1 MEKISR
7 PAAARF
13 LGRKIQREKILP
25 TVLILL
31 VMLLF
36 LIPIFIAVLTAF
48 KTKLEIAESVLAF
61 PKALRFDNFAE
72 GLKKKQHVRFPQEQL
87 HHHISVG
94 GADRDLFVNVRL
106 QHCPLWPKA
115 QANQDDGHSLSGVDD
130 DPVSDPDDPNL

>member
-61 PKALRFDNFAE
+61 PKALRFDNFTE
-72 GLKKKQHVRFPQEQL
+72 GLKKATCSFPSRTAASS
-87 HHHISVG
+87 HF
-94 GADRDLFVNVRL
+94 RR
-106 QHCPLWPKA
+106 WR
-115 QANQDDGHSLSGVDD
+115 
-130 DPVSDPDDPNL
+130 